1 MKGKLKNGFKWD
13 VDVKVLNDM
22 ELIDAVA
29 EAESENP
36 AKISVVIKKLLG
48 EKQRKALYDH
58 IRDEDGIVPADV
70 LADCVVEIIT
80 ALGEP
85 GKN

>member
-1 MKGKLKNGFKWD
+1 MKGELKNGFKWD

-48 EKQRKALYDH
+48 EKQRKALYNYV
-58 IRDEDGIVPADV
+58 RDEDGIVPADV